1 MEALQAIKS
10 GNVERARRYVELALK
25 IINRSNTK
33 MPKYLKRGTCKKCL
47 IPLIPGLTAR
57 YRVRGGRKY
66 VIISKTCLACGWVSR
81 LRCRKIGK

>member
-1 MEALQAIKS
+1 MEALQAVKS
-10 GNVERARRYVELALK
+10 GNVERARRYVGLALK

-47 IPLIPGLTAR
+47 TPLIPGLTAR
-57 YRVRGGRKY
+57 YRVRGVRKY

-81 LRCRKIGK
+81 LWCRKTGK